1 MISITTK
8 RTHATI
14 RRIALLCL
22 GGIALY
28 VALDVLL
35 FFLRPDLPLL
45 RHAESDYGNGP
56 WAWIMDVNF
65 LLRCAFSLAAAGA
78 LWLALPRSLT
88 ARIAIGLLT
97 LWAIA
102 SGVLAFFADDYEGIA
117 PTAHGKIHL
126 LVAGVAFL
134 CCLLATLLLTIVLA
148 RHWRNQAIVAALA
161 AIWLV
166 AALGLFL
173 LIRSGF
179 RPGSLA
185 GLYERIFLGGEL
197 LWIAAAMW
205 GVLRRQPDA

>member
-8 RTHATI
+8 RTPATI

-78 LWLALPRSLT
+78 L
-88 ARIAIGLLT
+88 
-97 LWAIA
+97 
-102 SGVLAFFADDYEGIA
+102 
-117 PTAHGKIHL
+117 
-126 LVAGVAFL
+126 
-134 CCLLATLLLTIVLA
+134 
-148 RHWRNQAIVAALA
+148 
-161 AIWLV
+161 
-166 AALGLFL
+166 
-173 LIRSGF
+173 
-179 RPGSLA
+179 
-185 GLYERIFLGGEL
+185 
-197 LWIAAAMW
+197 
-205 GVLRRQPDA
+205 